1 MQKTEEQIT
10 ANAFRFPGI
19 PACVQEFLLC
29 IPFHLLLP
37 FMPLLIEA
45 VVLNHIEPKTLLL
58 FLSVYPLTIG
68 VSSQSRLLFGLTVVI
83 SLVYSVFF
91 GLATG
96 GLSVTAGVY
105 RVGYSSVATAMFV
118 HMLERYNRHV
128 AGRELFL
135 EFN

>member
-1 MQKTEEQIT
+1 MHNDVSQFSARLRSDEVAIRRE
-10 ANAFRFPGI
+10 
-19 PACVQEFLLC
+19 
-29 IPFHLLLP
+29 
-37 FMPLLIEA
+37 
-45 VVLNHIEPKTLLL
+45 HIEPKTLLL
-58 FLSVYPLTIG
+58 FLSVCPLTIG

-135 EFN
+135 EFK